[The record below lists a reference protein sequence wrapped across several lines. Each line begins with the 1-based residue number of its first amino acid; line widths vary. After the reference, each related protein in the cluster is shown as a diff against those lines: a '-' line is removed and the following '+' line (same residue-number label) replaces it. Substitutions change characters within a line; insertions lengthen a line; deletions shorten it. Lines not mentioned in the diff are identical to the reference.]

1 MTSKQSPRRG
11 FLSKI
16 GKLIRTILIALVVA
30 FVVGFTLGTLLRGEV
45 DKPVRY
51 IGARDRGD
59 HDCHVYH
66 VYRVYRALP
75 ERVHHASLAVCT
87 TYPGDVR
94 DT

>member
-45 DKPVRY
+45 DEPVRY

>member
-1 MTSKQSPRRG
+1 MTSKQSSQRG

-30 FVVGFTLGTLLRGEV
+30 FLVGFTLGTLLRGEV

-59 HDCHVYH
+59 HDCHI
-66 VYRVYRALP
+66 YRVDSLVPA
-75 ERVHHASLAVCT
+75 RVHHASLAVCT

>member
-30 FVVGFTLGTLLRGEV
+30 FVVGFTIGTLLRGEV

>member
-1 MTSKQSPRRG
+1 MTSKHDPRRG

-30 FVVGFTLGTLLRGEV
+30 FVVGFTIGTLLRGEV

-59 HDCHVYH
+59 HDCR
-66 VYRVYRALP
+66 VYRVVP

>member
-30 FVVGFTLGTLLRGEV
+30 FVVGFTIGTLLRGEV

-51 IGARDRGD
+51 IGARDRGY
-59 HDCHVYH
+59 HDCH
-66 VYRVYRALP
+66 VYRVYRVVP

>member
-1 MTSKQSPRRG
+1 M
-11 FLSKI
+11 I

-30 FVVGFTLGTLLRGEV
+30 FLVGFTLGTLLRGEV

-51 IGARDRGD
+51 IGARDRGY
-59 HDCHVYH
+59 HDCHVYR

>member
-1 MTSKQSPRRG
+1 MTSKHLPRRG

-30 FVVGFTLGTLLRGEV
+30 FLVGFTLGTLLRGEV

-59 HDCHVYH
+59 HDCHVYR
-66 VYRVYRALP
+66 VYRVYRNSATLCTFGM
-75 ERVHHASLAVCT
+75 HACVMSLS
-87 TYPGDVR
+87 
-94 DT
+94 

>member
-1 MTSKQSPRRG
+1 MTSKHPPRRG

-30 FVVGFTLGTLLRGEV
+30 FLVGFTIGTLLRGEV

-51 IGARDRGD
+51 IGARDCGD
-59 HDCHVYH
+59 HDCR
-66 VYRVYRALP
+66 VYRVVP

>member
-1 MTSKQSPRRG
+1 MTSKHLPRRG

-30 FVVGFTLGTLLRGEV
+30 FVVGFTIGTLLRGEV

-59 HDCHVYH
+59 HDCHVY
-66 VYRVYRALP
+66 RVVP

>member
-1 MTSKQSPRRG
+1 MTSKQSSKRG

-30 FVVGFTLGTLLRGEV
+30 FLVGFTFGTLLRREV

-51 IGARDRGD
+51 IGSRHRGD
-59 HDCHVYH
+59 HDCHIYH
-66 VYRVYRALP
+66 VYRVVPA
-75 ERVHHASLAVCT
+75 RVHHASLAVCT